1 MEVREAG
8 SSGLKLSVV
17 GFGCWQ
23 LGQKGEADYW
33 GTEVSQAMANEL
45 VKQAFESGV
54 SKKTRAP
61 HLLPHAHPRTRRCHQ
76 LWVLA
81 RTMRLDLTFYRVRS
95 RLFVA
100 CSRHSC
106 NTAQGQLLK

>member
-1 MEVREAG
+1 MEVREVG

-33 GTEVSQAMANEL
+33 GTEVSQVTANEL

-54 SKKTRAP
+54 SCSIMHTTTRVCLHVLHPA
-61 HLLPHAHPRTRRCHQ
+61 LPQ
-76 LWVLA
+76 LCPLPTLA
-81 RTMRLDLTFYRVRS
+81 RCP
-95 RLFVA
+95 VA
-100 CSRHSC
+100 CSGECTRTLTSDSFIARVC
-106 NTAQGQLLK
+106 ITWLQ

>member
-1 MEVREAG
+1 MELREAG

-33 GTEVSQAMANEL
+33 GTEVSQVTANEL

-54 SKKTRAP
+54 SCSIMHTTTRSV
-61 HLLPHAHPRTRRCHQ
+61 LLLLHPALAH
-76 LWVLA
+76 
-81 RTMRLDLTFYRVRS
+81 F
-95 RLFVA
+95 
-100 CSRHSC
+100 RH
-106 NTAQGQLLK
+106 